1 MENMILNIFF
11 KHFSFSPLFFYTKDP
26 RHAAPSSYGEYVICN
41 KRKNNMH
48 HASQAISARAAS
60 NSTSQCKTC
69 KHEETQNETLRT

>member
-11 KHFSFSPLFFYTKDP
+11 ETFFLFSFVFYTKDP

-60 NSTSQCKTC
+60 NSTS
-69 KHEETQNETLRT
+69 